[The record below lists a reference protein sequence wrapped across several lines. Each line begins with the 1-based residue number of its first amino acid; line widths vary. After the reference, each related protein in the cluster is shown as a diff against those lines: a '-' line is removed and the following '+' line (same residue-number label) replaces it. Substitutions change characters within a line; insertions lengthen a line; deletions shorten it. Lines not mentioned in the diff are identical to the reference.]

1 MEGEN
6 LLEINK
12 EEKED
17 ILKPIIDFFGKDL
30 IEVEKKNK
38 EEE

>member
-17 ILKPIIDFFGKDL
+17 ILKPIIDFFWKGF
-30 IEVEKKNK
+30 N
-38 EEE
+38 